1 MVYQRMLSDNSLLLK
16 SPYGGTLLFIY
27 SKCNS
32 LFVTPN
38 PSLSLLHP
46 LATTSL
52 FSPSMS
58 LSLFCL
64 WVHLCH
70 ILDSTCKWYHMV
82 FVILFLTYFTYNS
95 LAVPMLLQTAFFLW
109 LSLIPFVHMHHIFFI
124 HSSVDGHLGCFHVL
138 AVVNSAAMN
147 IGVHVSFWIT
157 VFSGY
162 VPSNGIAGS
171 YRSSVFSFLRNL
183 HTVLLSDC
191 ISLHSRQQCMKW
203 KVKVK
208 SLSRVRLLATPWT
221 AAYQALP
228 SMGFSRQVCWSGVL
242 LPSPSVQSSTI

>member
-1 MVYQRMLSDNSLLLK
+1 MFCQSLLYSKETQLYTYIHSFLIFFSVMVYQRMLSDNSLLLK

-109 LSLIPFVHMHHIFFI
+109 LSLIPFVYMHHIFFI
-124 HSSVDGHLGCFHVL
+124 HSSVDGHLGCSHVL
-138 AVVNSAAMN
+138 AILRSAAN
-147 IGVHVSFWIT
+147 EHRGACILLNYSF
-157 VFSGY
+157 V
-162 VPSNGIAGS
+162 
-171 YRSSVFSFLRNL
+171 
-183 HTVLLSDC
+183 
-191 ISLHSRQQCMKW
+191 
-203 KVKVK
+203 
-208 SLSRVRLLATPWT
+208 
-221 AAYQALP
+221 
-228 SMGFSRQVCWSGVL
+228 QVYF
-242 LPSPSVQSSTI
+242 QE